1 MPKIEPSQAP
11 ANHGTGYPD
20 PYAEPCLSRQ
30 RWRLGDAV
38 GLTDFGANL
47 LRLPAGAWSSQRH
60 WHDAED
66 EFICV
71 LSGEVVLIEDE
82 GETVLKP
89 GDFAGFKA
97 GVPNGHQLVN
107 RSGADA
113 VILEIGSRRP
123 DRDVVDYPDIDLKAQ
138 PGRSYAHKDGTP
150 YPAPER
156 RYRP

>member
-1 MPKIEPSQAP
+1 MPKIDPTQAP
-11 ANHGTGYPD
+11 AIQGSGYPD
-20 PYAEPCLSRQ
+20 PFAEPCLSRQ
-30 RWRLGDAV
+30 RWRLGEAA

-47 LRLPAGAWSSQRH
+47 LLLPDGAWSSQRH
-60 WHDAED
+60 WHAAED

-97 GVPNGHQLVN
+97 GVPNGHHLVN
-107 RSGADA
+107 RSGKDA
-113 VILEIGSRRP
+113 VILEVGSRRP
-123 DRDVVDYPDIDLKAQ
+123 AGDAVEYSDIDMKVE
-138 PGRSYAHKDGTP
+138 PGKGYTHKDGTP
-150 YPAPER
+150 YPEPER